1 MIDFIRF
8 RPWLAGI
15 AMLLSAAIPDEG
27 MARTLAG
34 VTMPDTMTV
43 QGTLLQL
50 NGMGLRTFTV
60 LRIQGYVAG
69 LYVAEP
75 AHRAQAIMDG
85 PGIKL
90 LRIQFVRSASIGRI
104 QDELRQGRRKICADG
119 CPQAND
125 AAFAQ
130 LLDTVRPV
138 KPGDTTTYV
147 FGPLGLQVL
156 FNEKSLATIQNVDF
170 SRRLLGGMVGSHPPS
185 EVLRDGLLGGP
196 TG

>member
-15 AMLLSAAIPDEG
+15 AILLSGAVSGEAT
-27 MARTLAG
+27 ARTLAG

-43 QGTLLQL
+43 QGALLQL

-69 LYVAEP
+69 LYLAAP
-75 AHRAQAIMDG
+75 AHRAQAIVDS
-85 PGIKL
+85 PGIKM

-104 QDELRQGRRKICADG
+104 QDELRQGRKRICAEG

-147 FGPLGLQVL
+147 FGPLGMQVL
-156 FNEKSLATIQNVDF
+156 FNEKHLTTIQNVDF
-170 SRRLLGGMVGSHPPS
+170 SQRLLDGMIGSHPPS